1 MNSSLKK
8 EYVRTWESLRKL
20 TYRIRKGLEAQYIPA
35 GINVVEFRILDF
47 LKSDDKS
54 TLARLSRE
62 LTVTR
67 EGVAL
72 IVEGLESRG
81 LVKRTVVQEEPKLIF
96 ISLTASGKRV
106 LAKATRLQEK
116 MIMSSI
122 GQLSESDLKTL
133 QLLIDRLYDK
143 V

>member
-20 TYRIRKGLEAQYIPA
+20 TYRIRKGLEEQYIPA